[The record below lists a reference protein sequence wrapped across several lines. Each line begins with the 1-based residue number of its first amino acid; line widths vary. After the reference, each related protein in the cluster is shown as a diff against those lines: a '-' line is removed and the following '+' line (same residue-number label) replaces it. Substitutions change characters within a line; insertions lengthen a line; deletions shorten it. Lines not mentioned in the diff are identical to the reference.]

1 MPRDADVR
9 EAVVVY
15 LNVSI
20 LALPYIDTAQLKFT
34 ADFYL
39 NLRWYDLR
47 VNLQVQ
53 KILFISWVSSDIF
66 SHLLQDLNE
75 ITILNSLSIEDV
87 DSIWKPQL
95 TFVNALGPYQTEYD
109 DQVHTFV

>member
-9 EAVVVY
+9 DAVVVY

-20 LALPYIDTAQLKFT
+20 LALPYIDTAQLRFT

-47 VNLQVQ
+47 VNLQVTLYCF
-53 KILFISWVSSDIF
+53 KLFVRSVRR
-66 SHLLQDLNE
+66 L
-75 ITILNSLSIEDV
+75 
-87 DSIWKPQL
+87 K
-95 TFVNALGPYQTEYD
+95 
-109 DQVHTFV
+109 

>member
-9 EAVVVY
+9 DAVVVY

-20 LALPYIDTAQLKFT
+20 LALPYIDTAQLRFT

-47 VNLQVQ
+47 VNLQVRFL
-53 KILFISWVSSDIF
+53 KAFFVCSVGLNGIS
-66 SHLLQDLNE
+66 
-75 ITILNSLSIEDV
+75 
-87 DSIWKPQL
+87 
-95 TFVNALGPYQTEYD
+95 
-109 DQVHTFV
+109 

>member
-53 KILFISWVSSDIF
+53 KNTL
-66 SHLLQDLNE
+66 H
-75 ITILNSLSIEDV
+75 
-87 DSIWKPQL
+87 
-95 TFVNALGPYQTEYD
+95 FVGFL
-109 DQVHTFV
+109 

>member
-9 EAVVVY
+9 DAVVVY

-20 LALPYIDTAQLKFT
+20 LALPYIDTAQLRFT

-47 VNLQVQ
+47 VNLQVR
-53 KILFISWVSSDIF
+53 
-66 SHLLQDLNE
+66 LLKAFCVCSVGLNG
-75 ITILNSLSIEDV
+75 IN
-87 DSIWKPQL
+87 
-95 TFVNALGPYQTEYD
+95 
-109 DQVHTFV
+109 